1 MLAVT
6 RSYHIVTFFSFYF
19 YITSSFMYCIVFIAL
34 SKYVAAALVR
44 ELFCV
49 ATCRFYSFLLRIAS
63 SVLLA
68 RITYR
73 HPGAGA

>member
-1 MLAVT
+1 
-6 RSYHIVTFFSFYF
+6 
-19 YITSSFMYCIVFIAL
+19 MYCIVFIAL